1 MKSFK
6 SSLTFPQDNILSLW
20 LESLSVLWLH
30 PYFITA
36 RISSPLPSPCF
47 AAYLPP
53 IAGDTPFGFQPAVAR
68 SASSRAKK
76 QTIRMVKPPCS
87 HSISISQPHHIHIF
101 HCQAWEWQTH
111 SGLHQVTLIR
121 ESCFP
126 PHIKNSVN
134 VRICSST
141 KISGSQAHS
150 AFCCVISE
158 WHLNRRVTS
167 GKQLYIAIALG
178 FLFTWEINVPCFSLL

>member
-36 RISSPLPSPCF
+36 RILSPLPSPCF

-111 SGLHQVTLIR
+111 SGLHQVTLKR
-121 ESCFP
+121 GSRFP
-126 PHIKNSVN
+126 PHIKRKTV
-134 VRICSST
+134 
-141 KISGSQAHS
+141 
-150 AFCCVISE
+150 
-158 WHLNRRVTS
+158 LM
-167 GKQLYIAIALG
+167 LG
-178 FLFTWEINVPCFSLL
+178 FVLQQRFLALRLTQLSVVWSLSDTWTEKTRQGNSYTFQ